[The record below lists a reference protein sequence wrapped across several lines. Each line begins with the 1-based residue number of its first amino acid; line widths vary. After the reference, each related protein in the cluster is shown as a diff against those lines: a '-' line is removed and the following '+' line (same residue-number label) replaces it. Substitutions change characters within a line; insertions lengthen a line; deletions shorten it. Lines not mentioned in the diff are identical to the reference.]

1 MIKITQWKEIHC
13 KTNTSVKRKKEI
25 QQTRTMRV
33 TVRDHSYS
41 LSRKV
46 NHLSN
51 VI

>member
-1 MIKITQWKEIHC
+1 MIKITQWKESHC
-13 KTNTSVKRKKEI
+13 KTNTSVRRKREI
-25 QQTRTMRV
+25 QQARTMRV
-33 TVRDHSYS
+33 TVRDQSHS